1 MTSLQHPGWRLV
13 FVEESENVLHHLLLS
28 GLAGLSGLAVLE
40 KTGQAQGNKVMVH
53 QH

>member
-1 MTSLQHPGWRLV
+1 MTSLQHPGWLLV
-13 FVEESENVLHHLLLS
+13 FVEESENVLHHLLLA
-28 GLAGLSGLAVLE
+28 GLAGLAVLE